1 MVTLEISFKRDVNSQ
16 SETFR
21 AEYPSKNIT
30 PTIFNSGHENELA
43 SEIPFIAQEIWKVI
57 DVYAQQHVL
66 TSSVTCVME
75 FPNGTRIVLSD
86 DIINAKHNTSV
97 LNS

>member
-21 AEYPSKNIT
+21 AEYPSKNST
-30 PTIFNSGHENELA
+30 PTIFNSGH
-43 SEIPFIAQEIWKVI
+43 EIPFIAQEIWKAI